1 MVGSFFAKKY
11 LLQKAVT
18 ADSAVKIE
26 GENGAYY
33 ARSVRFMCKSH
44 NEELILRPSISRYIQ
59 IGRLFLPQILPCQ
72 LSDSSA
78 ILNIEARN
86 NASHAAVTYLTLHAG
101 CIRQWMFIQATTSCG
116 RRLELYLQAQDIWL
130 VAVCSPFVC
139 IRLFSCRGADAHQ

>member
-18 ADSAVKIE
+18 ANSAVKIE

-33 ARSVRFMCKSH
+33 ARLVRFMCKSH
-44 NEELILRPSISRYIQ
+44 SEELILRLSISQYIQ